1 MLASGKNT
9 QAAPGATLPDDIK
22 EEFILMKRRILSALT
37 ALALLLTMCPLGALA
52 ADADTVQVEAQTESI
67 ALPDEYAVE
76 DNDELFDLFVMKEL
90 YGLDDSATTFGDAA
104 GSQLKGLDA
113 NIYAAL
119 KKRIEGV
126 AKNGGSTKFMLPFT
140 ELEVTKTS
148 WAQNE
153 LTNAILDEKGEI
165 SDAAMKEVQDKLA
178 FNGKAVV
185 HALLVDLPYD
195 FYWFDKTVNYTAGAL
210 SFGATIIDEKTTNL
224 SVKDGITFT
233 FQVAQAYQASDNKAD
248 APKVTSD
255 VTKVTNAAD
264 KAVEIVGKYKD
275 SSDFEKLD
283 GYRKEICDLVEYNH
297 TAADNKNTPYGDP
310 WQLIYVFDGDE
321 TTKVVCEGYSKAFQY
336 LCDLTTFAD
345 NNVKCYTV
353 TGTMN
358 GGTGAGAHMW
368 NIVTIDSKNYLVDIT
383 NCDEGTVG
391 AFDKLFLVGTNQ
403 RTGNDNYIFNAGN
416 EQITYIY
423 DTDYADL
430 LGAGVLNLATE
441 NYNKKITPVVTTP
454 PDVATITYGDTLVDT
469 QLSNGKVQVS
479 RDANAEV
486 VAGNWTWKEGQA
498 IDSAGDKTLTVVFTP
513 SDQEKYNI
521 IDDYAVSVKVNQK
534 KLTDVTI
541 GTISDEFYTGEEI
554 RPDVTAASATTLT
567 KDTDYTVEYS
577 NNTQAGTATVK
588 VKPVSTSN
596 YTFDELTTTFTIKKY
611 TAEITIAVNTPVTY
625 DGEKVDYKKSGESGA
640 DTADITYTYD
650 GDGTVSV
657 EWYDENGTALQDAPP
672 LDVGSYQIG
681 ISAAASNKFDAVA
694 KVTESFTIVPATYQF
709 TNADIDFK
717 TYPRNVSVRTNL
729 PASSTTHGK
738 GLNGDKIEGTLTWY
752 DDEQKNNVTDSSKTF
767 ETEGTRTLYWV
778 FTPDGNATNYVT
790 TAESGSLDFTVTEKE
805 PQNLYFAKAE
815 IEAVFEGEIPVNN
828 LVNSVTTG
836 GGEITYT
843 SSEPRV
849 ATVTNDGTV
858 TIVGVGETIITATAV
873 ANDTYAEGKGSYKLV
888 VKPKPISI
896 TLAFAD
902 PSKTEYIYENAPI
915 TPAVKVI
922 VTGSDPEKVL
932 VEGTDYTVV
941 YTDNNAVGT
950 ATVKVVPA
958 GNYTWDENTNPLTFE
973 IKAKPSDPVNPDPTL
988 KTQNITFPA
997 NEVKKIYGD
1006 ADFTQAINAD
1016 STGRTIT
1023 YASSDAAI
1031 ATVTN
1036 AGVVH
1041 IVKPGTVTITATA
1054 AQNATYAEA
1063 SASYTLTIDK
1073 ATVTITAANKSAY
1086 VGDSAPTLGS
1096 GDYTITGLVGDDKL
1110 VGDVN
1115 IAYASTPDMS
1125 RAGTVSIQVSGGT
1138 VPDADKYN
1146 TAIQYVYGT
1155 LTISTR
1161 STSSSS
1167 SSGGGGKRRPSSS
1180 SSSTPT
1186 QTTTKNPQT
1195 GAVVETTKNPDGSRT
1210 QVTTETDGTVSTRI
1224 TDANGS
1230 VSCEV
1235 SIPSGVHEKSLPISS
1250 LRATKDSANAPTL
1263 TIFAQA
1269 DVKVK
1274 VPVSNLTPGV
1284 VAIVVGTNGQQE
1296 ILKTSVPETDG
1307 LSFTAHGDVTIKIVD
1322 NSKTFSDVKASDWHK
1337 NAVDFASARSLFNGT
1352 SNTTFSPESPMTR
1365 GMLAMVLHN
1374 LEDNPPAASNIYFP
1388 DVAAGAW
1395 YADAVRWA
1403 SAKGI
1408 ISGYDNGQVGAED
1421 DISREQLAVIL
1432 WRYAGSPAASSS
1444 TLNFTD
1450 AAMASGYATSAL
1462 SWATEAGIISGT
1474 GNGALSPKAQA
1485 SRAQVAQ
1492 MLKNFITVMN

>member
-22 EEFILMKRRILSALT
+22 EEFILMKRRILSALA

-52 ADADTVQVEAQTESI
+52 ADTDGD
-67 ALPDEYAVE
+67 DEIIYLE
-76 DNDELFDLFVMKEL
+76 D
-90 YGLDDSATTFGDAA
+90 
-104 GSQLKGLDA
+104 
-113 NIYAAL
+113 
-119 KKRIEGV
+119 
-126 AKNGGSTKFMLPFT
+126 
-140 ELEVTKTS
+140 
-148 WAQNE
+148 W
-153 LTNAILDEKGEI
+153 
-165 SDAAMKEVQDKLA
+165 
-178 FNGKAVV
+178 
-185 HALLVDLPYD
+185 VDLGSIETSALQTVYSLRDTNPVPKTDGKFEKWINRIDWTKYPD
-195 FYWFDKTVNYTAGAL
+195 VEKFYETL
-210 SFGATIIDEKTTNL
+210 
-224 SVKDGITFT
+224 VK
-233 FQVAQAYQASDNKAD
+233 ASDNAD
-248 APKVTSD
+248 DDDVLID
-255 VTKVTNAAD
+255 VTKGTKPKEDKENYYIEVTTISGTLAANETLSTKLGEVRD
-264 KAVEIVGKYKD
+264 DISPYVRAAVDAFDRDHPEV
-275 SSDFEKLD
+275 FWLD
-283 GYRKEICDLVEYNH
+283 GNSSLLVSGSAMGSEYKIDVLFPLKTEANPENSKDAFDIRATEYQNPDTIKTAITARDTHIKTIRTAATGSSRLDKVTAFNEWLTKHNEYN
-297 TAADNKNTPYGDP
+297 TGNLDNGPHDMRECVSALEGRIGT
-310 WQLIYVFDGDE
+310 DGP
-321 TTKVVCEGYSKAFQY
+321 VCEGYARAFKV
-336 LCDLTTFAD
+336 LCDKESIPCILVDGQAT
-345 NNVKCYTV
+345 NSSSESE
-353 TGTMN
+353 G
-358 GGTGAGAHMW
+358 HMW
-368 NIVTIDSKNYLVDIT
+368 NYVQMENNNWYAVDVTWNDPTGGKA
-383 NCDEGTVG
+383 G
-391 AFDKLFLVGTNQ
+391 AESGSESDKWLLVGSDTEISGQKFINSHPVENRASENGVSFTNQ
-403 RTGNDNYIFNAGN
+403 PDLNA
-416 EQITYIY
+416 TAYPKTPTPY
-423 DTDYADL
+423 VKTAPT
-430 LGAGVLNLATE
+430 AT
-441 NYNKKITPVVTTP
+441 
-454 PDVATITYGDTLVDT
+454 ATYGDTLGNATLNTDSAV
-469 QLSNGKVQVS
+469 VQVS
-479 RDANAEV
+479 KDDTNT
-486 VAGNWTWKEGQA
+486 VAGTWAWVDNTKDVGDVGTNKHLATFTPEKTDIFNVVNDIEVTVTVEAKNLTDVA
-498 IDSAGDKTLTVVFTP
+498 IDAIANQTYAGKAIEPTLTV
-513 SDQEKYNI
+513 
-521 IDDYAVSVKVNQK
+521 
-534 KLTDVTI
+534 
-541 GTISDEFYTGEEI
+541 
-554 RPDVTAASATTLT
+554 TADSRKTTLSVG
-567 KDTDYTVEYS
+567 KDYTVEYS
-577 NNTQAGTATVK
+577 NNINAGQNTATVT
-588 VKPVSTSN
+588 VKKKDGSN
-596 YTFDELTTTFTIKKY
+596 YTFSDETANFTIIPADY
-611 TAEITIAVNTPVTY
+611 TFEKDDIEGIKTSQLANGTDHPTTNNDQKGKGVTINGAPEEVAGTLEWFKDEGCNTPADGTFNIDNAEEVT
-625 DGEKVDYKKSGESGA
+625 GA
-640 DTADITYTYD
+640 DYGYIKLYWKFTPTNSNYTGAKTGETQFQIMKFELQNVSFATPTSVTKTYGDEPFTNKATNSTEDGGDITY
-650 GDGTVSV
+650 
-657 EWYDENGTALQDAPP
+657 
-672 LDVGSYQIG
+672 
-681 ISAAASNKFDAVA
+681 ASDN
-694 KVTESFTIVPATYQF
+694 
-709 TNADIDFK
+709 
-717 TYPRNVSVRTNL
+717 
-729 PASSTTHGK
+729 
-738 GLNGDKIEGTLTWY
+738 
-752 DDEQKNNVTDSSKTF
+752 TD
-767 ETEGTRTLYWV
+767 
-778 FTPDGNATNYVT
+778 
-790 TAESGSLDFTVTEKE
+790 
-805 PQNLYFAKAE
+805 
-815 IEAVFEGEIPVNN
+815 
-828 LVNSVTTG
+828 
-836 GGEITYT
+836 
-843 SSEPRV
+843 V
-849 ATVTNDGTV
+849 ATVDETTGEV
-858 TIVGVGETIITATAV
+858 TIVGAGEATITATAAGV
-873 ANDTYAEGKGSYKLV
+873 ADKYSTTSESYTLT
-888 VKPKPISI
+888 VKRKEIQI
-896 TLAFAD
+896 VLAFAD
-902 PSKTEYIYENAPI
+902 PSKTEYIYENVEI
-915 TPAVKVI
+915 TPEVKVT

-932 VEGTDYTVV
+932 AQGTDYTVE
-941 YTDNNAVGT
+941 YTNNNAVGT

-958 GNYTWDENTNPLTFE
+958 GNYTWDENVELTFE
-973 IKAKPSDPVNPDPTL
+973 IKEKTPDPVNPDPTL
-988 KTQNITFPA
+988 QTQNITFPE
-997 NEVKKIYGD
+997 NEVKKTYGD
-1006 ADFTQAINAD
+1006 ADFTYAINAD

-1125 RAGTVSIQVSGGT
+1125 RTGTVSIQVSGGT

-1180 SSSTPT
+1180 RSSTPT
-1186 QTTTKNPQT
+1186 QTPTKNPQT
-1195 GAVVETTKNPDGSRT
+1195 GAVVETTTTPDGSRT

-1450 AAMASGYATSAL
+1450 AAMASDYATSAL